1 MSNTRCEQ
9 DLVGFNPQNSAQVL
23 TIGVPTIVN
32 DALVID
38 TRAIIPYSGS
48 VQLRITDELGM
59 TATFVESGTAD
70 LTKVV
75 VAGQLLRMIAV
86 MTDVVIGSLQF
97 IMKLLLIM
105 EIKEAKN
112 LNLVV
117 SLIGK

>member
-23 TIGVPTIVN
+23 AIGVPTIVN

-75 VAGQLLRMIAV
+75 VRR
-86 MTDVVIGSLQF
+86 
-97 IMKLLLIM
+97 K
-105 EIKEAKN
+105 KEDI
-112 LNLVV
+112 
-117 SLIGK
+117 S